1 MTLERRLADP
11 AQVLAHDGMR
21 PAAPPPVDQPAR
33 SDEFV
38 RGLSEAIGGPLGT
51 HATRSSGGARYYTV
65 ARIVLALVCLTL
77 AAHWV
82 QKSPCQDGAWSDL
95 KQYREMCYTD
105 VLALYYNEGLS
116 DGKIPWPVGRRGPN
130 KAVVVYKG
138 LAQAVR
144 KESAI
149 AVAHW

>member
-1 MTLERRLADP
+1 RIPVRPPAVQDVAVTLS
-11 AQVLAHDGMR
+11 VR
-21 PAAPPPVDQPAR
+21 PAEPTPADQPAR

-38 RGLSEAIGGPLGT
+38 RGLSEAIGGPLGR
-51 HATRSSGGARYYTV
+51 HATRTSGGGRYHVV
-65 ARIVLALVCLTL
+65 AKIVLALVCLTL

-116 DGKIPWPVGRRGPN
+116 DGQIPYAQHNVEYPVLTG
-130 KAVVVYKG
+130 AFMG
-138 LAQAVR
+138 LLGLPVHALGKSHPQ
-144 KESAI
+144 I
-149 AVAHW
+149 